1 MLSTC
6 DFMLSK
12 GAFMRFGGIG
22 ICAKCCDTQGP
33 WTWTSL
39 GWLCDKCAGE
49 LDDVSDKIKDSDES
63 IRSGND
69 AKAENERE
77 G

>member
-12 GAFMRFGGIG
+12 GAFMNFMGIG
-22 ICAKCCDTQGP
+22 VCAHCGDLQGP
-33 WTWTSL
+33 WALTSY

-49 LDDVSDKIKDSDES
+49 LCDVNDKIKDSYES
-63 IRSGND
+63 IRAGSD